1 MKFPPL
7 LLLNGRLKSSKLN
20 FFPLKGVM
28 TLKFHSGSMPDFFA
42 VYKLDLKDGD
52 NSHTYFVGEL
62 KCSQA
67 WEMFPFVSLE
77 SMLVE

>member
-1 MKFPPL
+1 
-7 LLLNGRLKSSKLN
+7 
-20 FFPLKGVM
+20 M
-28 TLKFHSGSMPDFFA
+28 TLKFHNGSMPNFFA

-77 SMLVE
+77 RMLVE